1 MYYVLTKLNHCGPSV
16 LFTSMSVCTIVKVFD
31 LGSNKKTPVMRT
43 LTLRL
48 PGCLVVA
55 CLGLPPDTIRIY
67 FPTEIV

>member
-1 MYYVLTKLNHCGPSV
+1 
-16 LFTSMSVCTIVKVFD
+16 MSVCTLVKVFD

-48 PGCLVVA
+48 PGWWVVA